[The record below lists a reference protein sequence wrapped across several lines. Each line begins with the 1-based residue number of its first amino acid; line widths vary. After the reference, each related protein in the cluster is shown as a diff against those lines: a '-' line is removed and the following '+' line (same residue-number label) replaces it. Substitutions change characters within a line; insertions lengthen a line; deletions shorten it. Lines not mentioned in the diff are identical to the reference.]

1 MDPMAMQDDEGGEH
15 SILLKLIA
23 ELEQLAQG
31 GQAQE
36 MAQRLGKAPMP
47 GAMGDA
53 PPGPGAPLEGS
64 PEEEAGEDPATE
76 DAEPVPG
83 VDPEDGGGEDQGSKP
98 DPMKMRALLAKMK
111 AKPSMG

>member
-1 MDPMAMQDDEGGEH
+1 MMPMQDDGSDEQP
-15 SILLKLIA
+15 ILHKLIA

-31 GQAQE
+31 GRAQE

-47 GAMGDA
+47 DALGAGPPEPGDQ
-53 PPGPGAPLEGS
+53 LEGS

-83 VDPEDGGGEDQGSKP
+83 VEPEDGGEDVGSKP
-98 DPMKMRALLAKMK
+98 DPEKMRALLAKMK